1 MGMDIESVPH
11 SVHDT
16 HLLPEKSGYIFSY
29 CFAPA
34 HSPLPG
40 TE

>member
-1 MGMDIESVPH
+1 MGMDIESAPH
-11 SVHDT
+11 SVHNT
-16 HLLPEKSGYIFSY
+16 HLLPEKRGYIFSY
-29 CFAPA
+29 YLSPA